1 MGPSMSLK
9 RISIFAFLGAVVC
22 LVWLAFQKV
31 LLGSGPVTISIQVGA
46 ILLMIWA
53 RLTFGL
59 RSFHAAANPTAGGLV
74 TRGPYRWLR
83 HPIYSA
89 VLYFVWAGIAAH
101 PSRTGVLV
109 ALLASA
115 LLGVRL
121 LGEERLLRE
130 MYPEYTEYAGHTSRV
145 LPFIF

>member
-1 MGPSMSLK
+1 MSVK
-9 RISIFAFLGAVVC
+9 RISIFAFLGAAGC
-22 LVWLAFQKV
+22 LVWLAFKKV
-31 LLGSGPVTISIQVGA
+31 LLGTGPVTISIQVGA

-53 RLTFGL
+53 RLAFGL

-89 VLYFVWAGIAAH
+89 VLYFIWAGIAAH
-101 PSRTGVLV
+101 PSRTSILV

-115 LLGVRL
+115 LVGVRM

-130 MYPEYTEYAGHTSRV
+130 MYPEYAEYARHTSRV

>member
-1 MGPSMSLK
+1 MSLK
-9 RISIFAFLGAVVC
+9 RISFVAFLGAAAC
-22 LVWLAFQKV
+22 LVWLALQKV
-31 LLGSGPVTISIQVGA
+31 LLGTGPVTIGMQVLA
-46 ILLMIWA
+46 VLLMIWA

-59 RSFHAAANPTAGGLV
+59 RSFHAAANPTSGGLV

-89 VLYFVWAGIAAH
+89 VLYFVWAGLAAH
-101 PSRTGVLV
+101 PSRNNILV

-115 LLGVRL
+115 LLGVRM
-121 LGEERLLRE
+121 LGEERLLLE
-130 MYPEYTEYAGHTSRV
+130 KYPEYAEYARHTARV

>member
-1 MGPSMSLK
+1 MSLK
-9 RISIFAFLGAVVC
+9 RLSVIAFVGAAAC
-22 LVWLAFQKV
+22 LVWLAFQRV
-31 LLGSGPVTISIQVGA
+31 LLGTGPATLAIQVLA
-46 ILLMIWA
+46 VLLMIWA

-101 PSRTGVLV
+101 RSGSSVLV

-115 LLGVRL
+115 LLGVRMY
-121 LGEERLLRE
+121 GEEQLLRA
-130 MYPEYTEYAGHTSRV
+130 MYPEYAEYARHTARV

>member
-1 MGPSMSLK
+1 MSLK
-9 RISIFAFLGAVVC
+9 HLSVIAFLGAGVC

-31 LLGSGPVTISIQVGA
+31 LLGAGPVTIAIQVLA
-46 ILLMIWA
+46 VLLMIWA

-59 RSFHAAANPTAGGLV
+59 RSFHAVANPTSGGLV

-89 VLYFVWAGIAAH
+89 ILYFVWAGIAAH
-101 PSRTGVLV
+101 PSGSSILV

-115 LLGVRL
+115 LLGVRMV
-121 LGEERLLRE
+121 GEERLLRE
-130 MYPEYTEYAGHTSRV
+130 MYPEYAEYARDTARV
-145 LPFIF
+145 LPYIF